1 MFKKILLT
9 VNIFIIFTGLISLTL
24 AQPFNPPEWCYN
36 KTIYEVNIRQ
46 YSPEGNFKEFE
57 KQLPRLKE
65 FGVGIL
71 WLMPIHPIGKL
82 NRKGTLGSYY
92 SVKDYMA
99 VNPEFGTLED
109 FKSLVN
115 KIHKMGMYVII
126 DWVANH
132 TAWDNEWMTTHPEFY
147 TKDSL
152 GNVISPVPDWH
163 DVADL
168 NYDNQELRTEM
179 IDALKFWVKD
189 CDIDGYR
196 CDVAGMVPID
206 FWIEARTELEKI
218 KKVFMLAEWD
228 TPEIHHAFDMSYDWN
243 MYKLL
248 NGIGKG
254 EKSAKDLAALI
265 KMNELRF
272 PSDAFQMEFT
282 SNHDENTW
290 NGAVFDRL
298 GDAAEISAVFTFL
311 IPDMPLIY
319 SGQEARNK
327 KRLDFFD
334 KDPIGWKQ
342 SNFENIYTSLIQL
355 KNNNEALYSG
365 NKGGQVKFLFTN
377 SDSCT
382 LAFTREQNGEKV
394 IALFNFSK
402 DSAEIKIDD
411 ENLSGNYKDYFSG
424 ESRSFTRH
432 EIFDIKPWKYKIF
445 VK

>member
-1 MFKKILLT
+1 MNKKIFSITNLFLFSLL
-9 VNIFIIFTGLISLTL
+9 FIVISN
-24 AQPFNPPEWCYN
+24 AQPFDPPEWCYD

-46 YSPEGNFKEFE
+46 YSEAGNFKEFE
-57 KQLPRLKE
+57 KHLPRLKE
-65 FGVGIL
+65 MGVGIL

-92 SVKDYMA
+92 SVKDYKA

-109 FKSLVN
+109 FKSLVE
-115 KIHKMGMYVII
+115 KIHEMGMYVII
-126 DWVANH
+126 DWIANH

-152 GNVISPVPDWH
+152 GNVIPPVPDWQ

-168 NYDNQELRTEM
+168 NYDNQELRKEM
-179 IDALKFWVKD
+179 IDALKFWVKE

-206 FWIEARTELEKI
+206 FWIDARTELEKI

-228 TPEIHHAFDMSYDWN
+228 TPEIHEAFDMSYDWN

-248 NGIGKG
+248 NGIAKG
-254 EKSAKDLAALI
+254 ERSANDLAKLI
-265 KMNELRF
+265 KMNEMRF
-272 PSDAFQMEFT
+272 PSDAFKMQFT

-290 NGAVFDRL
+290 NGTAFDRL
-298 GDAAEISAVFTFL
+298 EDAAEISAMFTFM

-319 SGQEARNK
+319 SGQEAGNK
-327 KRLDFFD
+327 KRLEFFD
-334 KDPIGWKQ
+334 RDPIEWKQ
-342 SNFENIYTSLIQL
+342 AKFESLYASLILL
-355 KNNNEALYSG
+355 KQTNESLLCG
-365 NKGGQVKFLFTN
+365 NKGGAINFLFTN
-377 SDSCT
+377 PDSCT
-382 LAFTREQNGEKV
+382 LAFTREQNEDKV

-402 DSAEIKIDD
+402 DIRNIKIDD
-411 ENLSGNYKDYFSG
+411 ENISGNYLDYFSG
-424 ESRSFTRH
+424 EPKTFMKH
-432 EIFDIKPWKYKIF
+432 EIFSMKPWEYRIF